1 MTPVEAKYRARLPQL
16 SSKLFL
22 TDGGLETTLI
32 FHDGI
37 ELPFF
42 ASFDLLK
49 DADGTARLRRYY
61 ARYAALACGAH
72 LGFVLEGATWRANP
86 DWAAKLGYAA
96 AALADINRKS
106 IELMLDVRREFE
118 TPQSP
123 MVISGNIGPRGD
135 GYQPGAMM
143 SADEAEAYHAAQ
155 IGAFRET
162 AADMVSAFTMNY
174 AGEAVGIARAA
185 KAAGLPVVIS
195 LTVETDG
202 RLPTGQSIEEAIAQI
217 DGVTGAAPVY
227 YMLNCA
233 HPAHFAGVLSAG
245 EPWTLRLRGLRANA
259 SQRSHAELDQA
270 TDLDAGDPVE
280 FGRQH
285 AELRRRHRH
294 INVLGGC
301 CGTDHRHVEQIRFAC
316 EPAG

>member
-1 MTPVEAKYRARLPQL
+1 
-16 SSKLFL
+16 
-22 TDGGLETTLI
+22 
-32 FHDGI
+32 
-37 ELPFF
+37 
-42 ASFDLLK
+42 
-49 DADGTARLRRYY
+49 
-61 ARYAALACGAH
+61 
-72 LGFVLEGATWRANP
+72 
-86 DWAAKLGYAA
+86 
-96 AALADINRKS
+96 
-106 IELMLDVRREFE
+106 
-118 TPQSP
+118 

-185 KAAGLPVVIS
+185 KDASLPVVLS

-202 RLPTGQSIEEAIAQI
+202 RLPTGQSIAEAIAQI
-217 DGVTGAAPVY
+217 DSETGAAPVY

-233 HPAHFAGVLSAG
+233 HPAHFAGVLPEDA
-245 EPWTLRLRGLRANA
+245 PWTLRLRGVRANA

-316 EPAG
+316 EPAA